1 MWHQIKSG
9 YEKAQTC
16 CWNPSAGWVLCPSG
30 AQENLKKAIWAYLS
44 ELELGTGKVPR
55 PGSEGRLAGS
65 LCLCTAG
72 CPRAVTAHPVAL
84 FSSLFPFSLHLHLLS
99 QRKCKSPSWVRV
111 PLFLSFYKCLL
122 SPPARS
128 WAGAAWPSADLWEL
142 TCDVPG
148 SHFQTST
155 IFPGMSSGLRWVPP
169 RALCLPPKHQPSVN
183 FFHFWSLCA
192 DKPLPTD
199 SSALLLIFKLSLNQ
213 SWIRMGLDALHN

>member
-16 CWNPSAGWVLCPSG
+16 CWNPSAGWVLRPSG

-111 PLFLSFYKCLL
+111 PLFLSFT
-122 SPPARS
+122 SVFFPRQP
-128 WAGAAWPSADLWEL
+128 GAEL
-142 TCDVPG
+142 ELPG
-148 SHFQTST
+148 SQQIYGNSRVTFQDHISK
-155 IFPGMSSGLRWVPP
+155 PAPSSLGWAQDSGESHLV
-169 RALCLPPKHQPSVN
+169 
-183 FFHFWSLCA
+183 LCA
-192 DKPLPTD
+192 FLPNTNLQST
-199 SSALLLIFKLSLNQ
+199 SSTSDLCVQINPFPQ
-213 SWIRMGLDALHN
+213 TALHYFWYLNWALIKAGYAWV